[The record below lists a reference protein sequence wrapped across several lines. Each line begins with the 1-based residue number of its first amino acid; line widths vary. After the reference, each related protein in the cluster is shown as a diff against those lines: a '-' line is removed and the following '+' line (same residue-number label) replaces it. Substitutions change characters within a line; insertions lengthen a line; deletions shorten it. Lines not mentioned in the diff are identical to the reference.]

1 MAKNKFYWRKLDDQA
16 KVFALA
22 SSENYSSIFRLSVV
36 LKEAIDKDILQKA
49 LNLVLDKYK
58 VFKVK
63 MKKGLFW
70 YYLEANTGEALVSIE
85 NEYPFNRV
93 NTKKN
98 NDYLFKVTYF
108 ENKINIDFFH
118 VLTDANSGEEFFKDL
133 IYVYLD
139 LKYSKEVNINP
150 LVESIQ
156 ESENAYRK
164 NYKKYSKKR
173 DVPKK
178 AYQLKGGFLHYGV
191 VGINHFYIN
200 LNEIKKYSKSKDATI
215 SMYLIAMI
223 IWSIYEGNYKKN
235 KGKKPINICVPIN
248 LKKYLE
254 TDTKSN
260 FFSYM
265 MVSLDLKRDKNYSF
279 NIILEMV
286 KKEFQKKLKLKNM
299 VETISADVGKTRK
312 PFIRIVPLFIKKI
325 AVRLGS
331 LDVKKNFTMTFSNIG
346 RFDIKEEYRE
356 YIEDFMVMLC
366 PDWAERIKC
375 GVCSY
380 EDNLVV
386 TFSSN
391 LKDTKVE
398 EQFRDFLKKN
408 NMAYKIVGNQVNT
421 IVE

>member
-22 SSENYSSIFRLSVV
+22 SSEHYSSIFRLSVI
-36 LKEAIDKDILQKA
+36 LKEKIEEDILQKA

-70 YYLEANTGEALVSIE
+70 YYLEANTEDAIVTIE

-98 NDYLFKVTYF
+98 NNYLFKVTYF

-118 VLTDANSGEEFFKDL
+118 VLTDANSGEDFFKDL

-139 LKYSKEVNINP
+139 LKYSNSTTIGSLNEV
-150 LVESIQ
+150 IQ

-178 AYQLKGGFLHYGV
+178 AYQLKGGYLPSGV
-191 VGINHFYIN
+191 IGINHFYIN
-200 LNEIKKYSKSKDATI
+200 LDELKKCSKSKDATI

-223 IWSIYEGNYKKN
+223 VYSIYEENYKIN

-248 LKKYLE
+248 LKKYFE

-265 MVSLDLKRDKNYSF
+265 MVSLDVKNNKKYSF

-286 KKEFQKKLKLKNM
+286 KKEFQKKLKLKKM
-299 VETISADVGKTRK
+299 VETISADVGKTAN
-312 PFIRIVPLFIKKI
+312 PLIRIVPLFIKKF
-325 AVRLGS
+325 AVRVGS

-346 RFDIKEEYRE
+346 RFEIKEEYKKH
-356 YIEDFMVMLC
+356 IEDFMVVLG

-375 GVCSY
+375 GICSY
-380 EDNLVV
+380 DNDLVV

-391 LKDTKVE
+391 LKDAKIESKFKELLE
-398 EQFRDFLKKN
+398 EYNIKYRIEGNDVN
-408 NMAYKIVGNQVNT
+408 NIVD
-421 IVE
+421 

>member
-22 SSENYSSIFRLSVV
+22 SSEHYSSIFRLSVI
-36 LKEAIDKDILQKA
+36 LKEKIDEDILQKA

-70 YYLEANTGEALVSIE
+70 YYLEANTEDAIVTIE

-98 NDYLFKVTYF
+98 NNYLFRVTYF

-118 VLTDANSGEEFFKDL
+118 VLTDANSGEDFFKDL

-139 LKYSKEVNINP
+139 LKYSNSNNIELQN
-150 LVESIQ
+150 EIIQ
-156 ESENAYRK
+156 DSENAYRK
-164 NYKKYSKKR
+164 NYKKYTKKR
-173 DVPKK
+173 DIPKK
-178 AYQLKGGFLHYGV
+178 AYQLKGGYLPSGV
-191 VGINHFYIN
+191 VAINHFYIT
-200 LNEIKKYSKSKDATI
+200 LDELKKCSKSKDATI

-223 IWSIYEGNYKKN
+223 VYSIYEENYKVN

-248 LKKYLE
+248 LKKYFE

-265 MVSLDLKRDKNYSF
+265 MISLDVKRDKKYSF
-279 NIILEMV
+279 NMILEMV
-286 KKEFQKKLKLKNM
+286 KKEFQKKLKLKKM
-299 VETISADVGKTRK
+299 VETISADVGKTAN
-312 PFIRIVPLFIKKI
+312 PFIRIVPLFIKKF
-325 AVRLGS
+325 AVRVGS

-346 RFDIKEEYRE
+346 RFDIKDQYKK
-356 YIEDFMVMLC
+356 YIEDFMVVLG

-375 GVCSY
+375 GICSY
-380 EDNLVV
+380 ENNLVV

-391 LKDTKVE
+391 LKDTKIE
-398 EQFRDFLKKN
+398 GKFKELLKEYNINYRIEGNEVN
-408 NMAYKIVGNQVNT
+408 NI
-421 IVE
+421 E

>member
-1 MAKNKFYWRKLDDQA
+1 MTKNKFYWRKLDDQA

-22 SSENYSSIFRLSVV
+22 SSENYSSIFRLSVI
-36 LKEAIDKDILQKA
+36 LKEKINKEILQKA

-63 MKKGLFW
+63 MKKGIFW
-70 YYLEANTGEALVSIE
+70 YYLEANTEEAIVCIE
-85 NEYPFNRV
+85 NEYPFSKV

-98 NDYLFKVTYF
+98 NNYLFKVTYF

-118 VLTDANSGEEFFKDL
+118 VLTDANSGEDFFKDL

-139 LKYSKEVNINP
+139 LKYSNKVELNTLDEV
-150 LVESIQ
+150 IQ

-173 DVPKK
+173 DIPQK
-178 AYQLKGGFLHYGV
+178 AYQLKGAFLPSGAI
-191 VGINHFYIN
+191 GINHFYID
-200 LNEIKKYSKSKDATI
+200 LDEIKKCSKLKDATI

-223 IWSIYEGNYKKN
+223 VWSIYEGNYKIN
-235 KGKKPINICVPIN
+235 KGNKPINICVPIN
-248 LKKYLE
+248 LKKYFE

-265 MVSLDLKRDKNYSF
+265 MVSLDVRRDKKYSF

-286 KKEFQKKLKLKNM
+286 KKEFQKKLKLKKM
-299 VETISADVGKTRK
+299 VETISADVGKTRN
-312 PFIRIVPLFIKKI
+312 PFIRIVPLFIKKL

-346 RFDIKEEYRE
+346 KLDIRDEYKK
-356 YIEDFMVMLC
+356 YIENFMVVLC
-366 PDWAERIKC
+366 PDWAERIKT

-380 EDNLVV
+380 GNNLVV

-391 LKDTKVE
+391 LKDNKVE
-398 EQFRDFLKKN
+398 NKFKCFLEEN
-408 NMAYKIVGNQVNT
+408 NINYKVEGNGLNN
-421 IVE
+421 IDD

>member
-22 SSENYSSIFRLSVV
+22 SSEHYSSIFRLSVI
-36 LKEAIDKDILQKA
+36 LKEKIDEEILQKA

-70 YYLEANTGEALVSIE
+70 YYLEANTDQAIVTIE

-98 NDYLFKVTYF
+98 NNYLFKVTYF

-118 VLTDANSGEEFFKDL
+118 VLTDANNGEEFFKDL

-139 LKYSKEVNINP
+139 LKYKGETN
-150 LVESIQ
+150 VELLNEIVQ

-164 NYKKYSKKR
+164 NYKKHMKKS

-178 AYQLKGGFLHYGV
+178 AYQLKGKSLSEGV
-191 VGINHFYIN
+191 IGINHFYIN
-200 LNEIKKYSKSKDATI
+200 LEELKRHSKAKDSTI

-223 IWSIYEGNYKKN
+223 VYSIYEENYKIN

-248 LKKYLE
+248 LKKYFE

-265 MVSLDLKRDKNYSF
+265 MVSLELKDNKKYTF

-286 KKEFQKKLKLKNM
+286 KKEFQKKLKLKKM
-299 VETISADVGKTRK
+299 VETISVDAGKTSN
-312 PFIRIVPLFIKKI
+312 PFIRIVPLFIKKF

-331 LDVKKNFTMTFSNIG
+331 LDVKKNFTMTFSNIR
-346 RFDIKEEYRE
+346 RFDIKEEYKN
-356 YIEDFMVMLC
+356 YIEDFMVVLG
-366 PDWAERIKC
+366 PDWAEKIKC

-380 EDNLVV
+380 GNNLVV
-386 TFSSN
+386 TFSSK
-391 LKDTKVE
+391 LGDTKIESKFKKALE
-398 EQFRDFLKKN
+398 EN
-408 NMAYKIVGNQVNT
+408 NINYQIKGNGVNV
-421 IVE
+421 IPD